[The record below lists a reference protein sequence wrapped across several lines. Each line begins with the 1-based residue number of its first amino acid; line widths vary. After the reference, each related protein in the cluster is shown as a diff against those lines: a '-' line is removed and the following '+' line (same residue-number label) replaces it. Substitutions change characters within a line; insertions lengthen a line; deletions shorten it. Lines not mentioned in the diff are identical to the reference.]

1 MYYVWNQLI
10 HYFYKK
16 TMLNGKIRKD
26 IKVIKK
32 LRFIGKEL
40 AKLFLSIFFN
50 LSLLIL
56 ENNLQIIPFM
66 QAS

>member
-1 MYYVWNQLI
+1 
-10 HYFYKK
+10 
-16 TMLNGKIRKD
+16 MLNGKIRKD